1 MKKFSNIRMLVAL
14 SVVLAVTNL
23 HCSNR
28 SEDGNDKQSILEC
41 YKFADE
47 HWSEE
52 EYKYWLWDSV
62 YNREIDYAIVSDT
75 FPYKDAQGG
84 KTYFSHHLPDKKTDQ
99 YYEMIG
105 KYDQFRF
112 GWDDFPEESLE
123 QKRRN
128 EYLDCLDRATKNK
141 RVSPTRAE

>member
-1 MKKFSNIRMLVAL
+1 MKKFSNITMLVVL

-23 HCSNR
+23 LCCHR
-28 SEDGNDKQSILEC
+28 SKDSKNKQSILEC
-41 YKFADE
+41 YKFADD

-75 FPYKDAQGG
+75 FPYRDAQGN
-84 KTYFSHHLPDKKTDQ
+84 KTYHSHHLPDKKIDQ

-112 GWDDFPEESLE
+112 GWDDFPEEGLQ

-141 RVSPTRAE
+141 RVSPTRVE